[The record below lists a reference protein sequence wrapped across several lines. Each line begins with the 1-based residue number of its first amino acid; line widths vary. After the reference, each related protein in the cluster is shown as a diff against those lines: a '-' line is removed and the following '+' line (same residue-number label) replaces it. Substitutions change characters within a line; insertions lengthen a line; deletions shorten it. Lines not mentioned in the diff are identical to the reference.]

1 MSLTSGTRLGVYE
14 IIALIGEG
22 GMGQVFRARDTRLD
36 RDVAIKILPE
46 AFAHDA
52 DRLARFTREAKT
64 LASLNHPNIA
74 AIYGLEESG
83 GVSALVMELVE
94 GDDLSQ
100 RIAKGAIPIDEA
112 LPIAKQ
118 IAGALEAAHEQGI
131 VHRDLKPA
139 NVKVRP
145 DGTVKVLDFGLAR
158 AFELGGTSPQA
169 TMSPTLSIHA
179 TQAGV
184 ILGTAAYM
192 SPEQAAG
199 KPVDKR
205 SDIWAFGV
213 VLTEMLTGRQVFAG
227 ETVSHVLASVL
238 KDEPDWA
245 ALPSN
250 TPAPIHRLVRRCLV
264 KDRKRRLADAADAIL
279 EIDDALTTAGAESP
293 VRAAT
298 ASRPT
303 IPTVLWALAAA
314 LAAAAAVLATLALMR
329 SAPPPALQ
337 TSRFVATP
345 PAAQALAVSGFN
357 RDLAISPD
365 GSHLV
370 YPAGAQAQL
379 MVRAIDRLDAQALPG
394 IMSVYAPFLS
404 PDGRWIGFF
413 TTGAASELK
422 KVPITGG
429 SPVPLCRI
437 QGRALGASW
446 GDDETIVFATND
458 PSTGLLRVSA
468 KGGEPKPLTAPD
480 PAKGEADHLFPSVLP
495 GGRGVLFTITAAGG
509 NADAQIAVLDLQTG
523 RQTTL
528 IRGAS
533 YADYVQPGHVIH
545 AVTGTLRAVRF
556 DLATLTLRGEPV
568 PAVEQVQT
576 SATGAANF
584 SVSRNGTLVYVPNG
598 TGVATGT
605 SRSLVWVTRQGSEES
620 IPVPA
625 RGYFHPRLSPDGK
638 RLALAIQDQDQDIWT
653 WDFARPSLERMTF
666 GPAVEL
672 FPVWTPDGKW
682 LLFSSSRTG
691 GGIYRQRADMPGA
704 VELLTTA
711 ASVQVLH
718 SFSRDGKQLVLTQ
731 VDSKA
736 KRRDLFLLTLDGF
749 TPDTAGVRQAE
760 PLLQLPFASVM
771 NGEISPNGLW
781 LAYQSN
787 ESNQDEIYVRPFPA
801 VGDGRWP
808 VSTGGGIQ
816 PLWAQ
821 NGREL
826 FYRQGDRVLSVPVE
840 TTTTFRAG
848 TPTTVFERPY
858 LSPPVG
864 LAGRTY
870 DVSRDGQ
877 RFLMIK
883 DTPAGDPNAAPATIE
898 VVLNWSEELKRL
910 VPTQ

>member
-1 MSLTSGTRLGVYE
+1 
-14 IIALIGEG
+14 
-22 GMGQVFRARDTRLD
+22 MGQVFRARDTKLD

-74 AIYGLEESG
+74 GIYGLEESG
-83 GVSALVMELVE
+83 GITALVMELVD

-100 RIAKGAIPIDEA
+100 RIAKSAIPIDEA

-118 IAGALEAAHEQGI
+118 IAEALEAAHEQGI
-131 VHRDLKPA
+131 IHRDLKPA

-145 DGTVKVLDFGLAR
+145 DGTVKVLDFGLAK
-158 AFELGGTSPQA
+158 AFEPGGTSAQA

-199 KPVDKR
+199 KAVDKR
-205 SDIWAFGV
+205 SDLWAFGV

-238 KDEPDWA
+238 KDEPDWTT
-245 ALPSN
+245 LPPN
-250 TPAPIHRLVRRCLV
+250 TPAPIRRLLRRCLV
-264 KDRKRRLADAADAIL
+264 KDRKRRFADAADATL

-293 VRAAT
+293 VRDAT
-298 ASRPT
+298 ASRPP
-303 IPTVLWALAAA
+303 IPTVLWALAAGA
-314 LAAAAAVLATLALMR
+314 LAAAAAALATSALMR
-329 SAPPPALQ
+329 PAPPPAVQ
-337 TSRFVATP
+337 TSRFVVTP

-370 YPAGAQAQL
+370 YMAGAQAQL
-379 MVRAIDRLDAQALPG
+379 MVRAIDRLDAEALPG
-394 IMSVYAPFLS
+394 IISGYAPFLS

-413 TTGAASELK
+413 TTGAGTEMK
-422 KVPITGG
+422 KVSITGG

-437 QGRALGASW
+437 KGRAFGASW
-446 GDDETIVFATND
+446 GDDDTIVFATND

-468 KGGEPKPLTAPD
+468 RGGEPKVLTTPD
-480 PAKGEADHLFPSVLP
+480 PAKGEDDHLFPSVLP
-495 GGRGVLFTITAAGG
+495 GGRGVLFTITATGG
-509 NADAQIAVLDLQTG
+509 NADAQIAVLDLQTA

-533 YADYVQPGHVIH
+533 HADYVHTGHVIY
-545 AVTGTLRAVRF
+545 AMTGTLRAVRF
-556 DLATLTLRGEPV
+556 DLATLTLRGDPV
-568 PAVEQVQT
+568 PVVEQVQT
-576 SATGAANF
+576 LATGAANF

-605 SRSLVWVTRQGSEES
+605 SRSLVWVTRRGSEES
-620 IPVPA
+620 IPAPA
-625 RGYFHPRLSPDGK
+625 RAYFHPRLSPDGK
-638 RLALAIQDQDQDIWT
+638 RLALAIQDQELDIWT
-653 WDFARPSLERMTF
+653 WDFARRALERMTF
-666 GPAVEL
+666 GPASEL
-672 FPVWTPDGKW
+672 FPVWTPDGGS
-682 LLFSSSRTG
+682 LLFGSSRTG

-704 VELLTTA
+704 VEQLTTSLGGLRVGA
-711 ASVQVLH
+711 PH
-718 SFSRDGKQLVLTQ
+718 SLSPDGRQLVVTQ
-731 VDSKA
+731 VSSKG
-736 KRRDLFLLTLDGF
+736 RDLFLLTVDGF
-749 TPDTAGVRQAE
+749 TPHVAGAGQAQ

-771 NGEISPNGLW
+771 NGEISPDGRW

-808 VSTGGGIQ
+808 ISTGGGTQ
-816 PLWAQ
+816 PLWAP

-826 FYRQGDRVLSVPVE
+826 FYRHGNSLLSVPVE
-840 TTTTFRAG
+840 TTRTFSAG
-848 TPTTVFERPY
+848 TPTTVFEGPY
-858 LSPPVG
+858 FSPPAG

-883 DTPAGDPNAAPATIE
+883 DAPAGDPNAAAASIV
-898 VVLNWSEELKRL
+898 VVLNWTEELKRL
-910 VPTQ
+910 VPTK

>member
-1 MSLTSGTRLGVYE
+1 
-14 IIALIGEG
+14 
-22 GMGQVFRARDTRLD
+22 MGQVYRAHDTKLD

-52 DRLARFTREAKT
+52 DRLARFQREAKT
-64 LASLNHPNIA
+64 LASLNHPHIA
-74 AIYGLEESG
+74 AIFGLEESG
-83 GVSALVMELVE
+83 HIAALVMELVE
-94 GDDLSQ
+94 GEDLSQ
-100 RIAKGAIPIDEA
+100 RIARGPLPVDEA

-118 IAGALEAAHEQGI
+118 IAEALEAAHEQGI
-131 VHRDLKPA
+131 IHRDLKPA
-139 NVKVRP
+139 NIKVRT
-145 DGTVKVLDFGLAR
+145 DGTVKVLDFGLAK
-158 AFELGGTSPQA
+158 AFEPAGMWAHA
-169 TMSPTLSIHA
+169 TASPTLSIHA
-179 TQAGV
+179 TQAGI

-205 SDIWAFGV
+205 SDLWAFGV
-213 VLTEMLTGRQVFAG
+213 LLIEMLTGRQVFAG

-245 ALPSN
+245 TLPPN
-250 TPAPIHRLVRRCLV
+250 TPAPIRRLLRRCLV
-264 KDRKRRLADAADAIL
+264 KDRRRRFADAADATL
-279 EIDDALTTAGAESP
+279 EIDDALTTPVAESQ
-293 VRAAT
+293 VRAAR

-303 IPTVLWALAAA
+303 VPTVLWALAAGA
-314 LAAAAAVLATLALMR
+314 LAAAAAALATSALMR
-329 SAPPPALQ
+329 PVPPPALQ
-337 TSRFVATP
+337 TSRFVVTP
-345 PAAQALAVSGFN
+345 PAAQALAVSGS

-370 YPAGAQAQL
+370 YMAGAQAQL

-394 IMSVYAPFLS
+394 LVSVYAPFLS

-413 TTGAASELK
+413 TTGAASEMK
-422 KVPITGG
+422 KVSITGG
-429 SPVPLCRI
+429 SPVALCQI
-437 QGRALGASW
+437 KGRALGASW
-446 GDDETIVFATND
+446 GDDDMIVFATND

-468 KGGEPKPLTAPD
+468 RGGEPKVLTTPD
-480 PAKGEADHLFPSVLP
+480 PTKGEDDHLFPSVLP

-509 NADAQIAVLDLQTG
+509 NADAQIAVLDLQTD

-533 YADYVQPGHVIH
+533 HADYVETGHVIY

-556 DLATLTLRGEPV
+556 DAATLTLRGDPV
-568 PAVEQVQT
+568 PVVEQVQT
-576 SATGAANF
+576 LATGAANF

-598 TGVATGT
+598 VTGA
-605 SRSLVWVTRQGSEES
+605 SRSLVWVTRRGSEEP
-620 IPVPA
+620 IPAPA

-638 RLALAIQDQDQDIWT
+638 RLALAIQDQEQDIWT
-653 WDFARPSLERMTF
+653 WDFARRTLERMTS
-666 GPAVEL
+666 GPASEL
-672 FPVWTPDGKW
+672 FPVWTPDGRW
-682 LLFSSSRTG
+682 LLFASLRAG
-691 GGIYRQRADMPGA
+691 GGIYRQPADIPSD
-704 VELLTTA
+704 VERLTTA
-711 ASVQVLH
+711 PSVQVPH
-718 SFSRDGKQLVLTQ
+718 SFSPDGSQLVLTQ
-731 VDSKA
+731 VNSKT
-736 KRRDLFLLTLDGF
+736 KGRDLFLLTVDGF
-749 TPDTAGVRQAE
+749 TPHVAGAGRAQ

-771 NGEISPNGLW
+771 NGEISPDGHW

-808 VSTGGGIQ
+808 ISTGGGSQ
-816 PLWAQ
+816 PLWAR

-826 FYRQGDRVLSVPVE
+826 FYRHGNSLLSVPVE
-840 TTTTFRAG
+840 TATTFRAG
-848 TPTTVFERPY
+848 TPTTVFEGKY

-883 DTPAGDPNAAPATIE
+883 DALAGDPNAATASIV
-898 VVLNWSEELKRL
+898 VVLNWTEELKRL
-910 VPTQ
+910 VPTK